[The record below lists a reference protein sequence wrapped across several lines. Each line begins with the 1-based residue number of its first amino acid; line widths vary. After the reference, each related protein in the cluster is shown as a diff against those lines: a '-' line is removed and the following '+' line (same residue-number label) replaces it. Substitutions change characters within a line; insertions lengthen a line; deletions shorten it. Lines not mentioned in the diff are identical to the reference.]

1 MKLMFASD
9 IHGSL
14 PATERVLERFAQ
26 SGAQWLVILG
36 DVLNH
41 GPRNALP
48 EGYAPAQVAERLNSV
63 AQRIIAVRGN
73 CDSEVDQMLL
83 HFPITAPW
91 QQVLSER
98 YRLFLTHGHLY
109 SPDNLPPLAAGDV
122 LAYGHTHIPVAEKR
136 GDVFLFNPGSVSIP
150 KGGFAASY
158 GMLEDDRLQVF
169 ALNDNQVI
177 AEAAITRNLPLN
189 QKDAPRERLKV
200 RFPDGGTE
208 AFGKHR
214 MGRYC

>member
-26 SGAQWLVILG
+26 SGARWLVILG

-48 EGYAPAQVAERLNSV
+48 EGYAPAEVAERLNAV
-63 AQRIIAVRGN
+63 ATQIIAVRGN

-91 QQVLSER
+91 QQILTQER
-98 YRLFLTHGHLY
+98 RLF
-109 SPDNLPPLAAGDV
+109 
-122 LAYGHTHIPVAEKR
+122 
-136 GDVFLFNPGSVSIP
+136 
-150 KGGFAASY
+150 
-158 GMLEDDRLQVF
+158 
-169 ALNDNQVI
+169 
-177 AEAAITRNLPLN
+177 
-189 QKDAPRERLKV
+189 
-200 RFPDGGTE
+200 
-208 AFGKHR
+208 
-214 MGRYC
+214 

>member
-14 PATERVLERFAQ
+14 PATECVLERFAQ

-48 EGYAPAQVAERLNSV
+48 EGYAPAQVAERLNEQAS
-63 AQRIIAVRGN
+63 RIIAVRGN

-91 QQVLSER
+91 QQILTDSQ
-98 YRLFLTHGHLY
+98 RLFLTHGHLLVRITY
-109 SPDNLPPLAAGDV
+109 HRSTPAMCWFMGTRICRWQSDV
-122 LAYGHTHIPVAEKR
+122 GISTSLT
-136 GDVFLFNPGSVSIP
+136 
-150 KGGFAASY
+150 
-158 GMLEDDRLQVF
+158 QV
-169 ALNDNQVI
+169 
-177 AEAAITRNLPLN
+177 R
-189 QKDAPRERLKV
+189 
-200 RFPDGGTE
+200 
-208 AFGKHR
+208 
-214 MGRYC
+214 

>member
-14 PATERVLERFAQ
+14 PATERVLELFAQ

-48 EGYAPAQVAERLNSV
+48 EGYAPAKVAERLNEV
-63 AQRIIAVRGN
+63 AHKVIAVRGN

-91 QQVLSER
+91 QQVLLENNVCFDAWSSFWPGKSTCFKPERCAGVRSYPSASGRTAGGDFPLQPRLGEYSER
-98 YRLFLTHGHLY
+98 R
-109 SPDNLPPLAAGDV
+109 
-122 LAYGHTHIPVAEKR
+122 
-136 GDVFLFNPGSVSIP
+136 
-150 KGGFAASY
+150 
-158 GMLEDDRLQVF
+158 
-169 ALNDNQVI
+169 
-177 AEAAITRNLPLN
+177 
-189 QKDAPRERLKV
+189 
-200 RFPDGGTE
+200 
-208 AFGKHR
+208 
-214 MGRYC
+214 

>member
-14 PATERVLERFAQ
+14 PATERVLELFAQ

-48 EGYAPAQVAERLNSV
+48 EGYAPAQVADRLN
-63 AQRIIAVRGN
+63 AQAAKIIAVRGN

-91 QQVLSER
+91 QQVLLPEL
-98 YRLFLTHGHLY
+98 RLFLTHGHLFG
-109 SPDNLPPLAAGDV
+109 PDNLPPLVDGNV
-122 LAYGHTHIPVAEKR
+122 LVYGHTHIPVAEKR
-136 GDVFLFNPGSVSIP
+136 GTIFHFNPGSVSIP

-158 GMLEDDRLQVF
+158 GILEENVLRVV
-169 ALNDNQVI
+169 ALNDQRVI
-177 AEAAITRNLPLN
+177 AQVMINT
-189 QKDAPRERLKV
+189 
-200 RFPDGGTE
+200 
-208 AFGKHR
+208 
-214 MGRYC
+214 

>member
-158 GMLEDDRLQVF
+158 SMLEDDRLQVF

-177 AEAAITRNLPLN
+177 AEAAIYP
-189 QKDAPRERLKV
+189 
-200 RFPDGGTE
+200 
-208 AFGKHR
+208 
-214 MGRYC
+214 

>member
-36 DVLNH
+36 DVLYH

-48 EGYAPAQVAERLNSV
+48 EGYAPAQVAERLNEQ
-63 AQRIIAVRGN
+63 AARIIAVRGN

-91 QQVLSER
+91 QQVLLASQ
-98 YRLFLTHGHLY
+98 RLFLTHGHLFG
-109 SPDNLPPLAAGDV
+109 PDNLPALAQGDV
-122 LAYGHTHIPVAEKR
+122 LVYGHTHLPVAEKR
-136 GDVFLFNPGSVSIP
+136 GEIFHFNPGSVSIP

-158 GMLEDDRLQVF
+158 GLLDDGLLSIKT
-169 ALNDNQVI
+169 LNDNRVI
-177 AEAAITRNLPLN
+177 AQVAINP
-189 QKDAPRERLKV
+189 
-200 RFPDGGTE
+200 
-208 AFGKHR
+208 
-214 MGRYC
+214 

>member
-14 PATERVLERFAQ
+14 PAAERVLALFAE
-26 SGAQWLVILG
+26 SGARWLVILG

-63 AQRIIAVRGN
+63 VERIIAVRGN

-91 QQVLSER
+91 QQVLTEHQ
-98 YRLFLTHGHLY
+98 RLFLTHGHLY
-109 SPDNLPPLAAGDV
+109 GPANLPPLAANDV
-122 LAYGHTHIPVAEKR
+122 LVYGHTHLPVAEKR
-136 GDVFLFNPGSVSIP
+136 DEIFLFNPGSVSIP

-158 GMLEDDRLQVF
+158 GLLDGHKLQVL
-169 ALNDNQVI
+169 ALNDQQVI
-177 AEAAITRNLPLN
+177 AEVAINP
-189 QKDAPRERLKV
+189 
-200 RFPDGGTE
+200 
-208 AFGKHR
+208 
-214 MGRYC
+214 

>member
-14 PATERVLERFAQ
+14 PATERVLELFAQ
-26 SGAQWLVILG
+26 SDARWLVILG

-48 EGYAPAQVAERLNSV
+48 QGYAPVQVAERLNEQAS
-63 AQRIIAVRGN
+63 RIIAVRGN

-91 QQVLSER
+91 QQVLLAER
-98 YRLFLTHGHLY
+98 RLFLTHGHLFG
-109 SPDNLPPLAAGDV
+109 PDDVPPLAAGDV
-122 LAYGHTHIPVAEKR
+122 LVYGHTHIPVAEQR
-136 GDVFLFNPGSVSIP
+136 GDIFHFNPGSVSIP

-158 GMLEDDRLQVF
+158 GMLEEGVLRVV
-169 ALNDNQVI
+169 ALNDQRVI
-177 AEAAITRNLPLN
+177 AQVAINP
-189 QKDAPRERLKV
+189 
-200 RFPDGGTE
+200 
-208 AFGKHR
+208 
-214 MGRYC
+214 

>member
-14 PATERVLERFAQ
+14 PATERVLELFAQ

-48 EGYAPAQVAERLNSV
+48 EGYAPAKVAERLNEV
-63 AQRIIAVRGN
+63 AHKVIAVRGN

-91 QQVLSER
+91 QQVLLEKQ
-98 YRLFLTHGHLY
+98 RLFLTHGHLFG
-109 SPDNLPPLAAGDV
+109 PENLPALNQNDV
-122 LAYGHTHIPVAEKR
+122 LVYGHTHLPVAEQR
-136 GDVFLFNPGSVSIP
+136 GEIFHFNPGSVSIP
-150 KGGFAASY
+150 KGGNPASY
-158 GMLEDDRLQVF
+158 GMLD
-169 ALNDNQVI
+169 NDVLSVI
-177 AEAAITRNLPLN
+177 APVSYTHLTLPTN
-189 QKDAPRERLKV
+189 
-200 RFPDGGTE
+200 
-208 AFGKHR
+208 
-214 MGRYC
+214 